1 MTRSAWF
8 AVVARPKE
16 GVILLRVRALVT
28 ALLVGVPVA
37 LFLLLWMHAMREFGL
52 LIAGVVGLS
61 IYVVVASGTDER
73 DAAADAAW
81 REAAPDLPP
90 VSDRSRLEQSQ
101 LHIPA
106 PDDRRRTAARA
117 RDGRTESPGTPL
129 SRGAAPK

>member
-1 MTRSAWF
+1 M
-8 AVVARPKE
+8 
-16 GVILLRVRALVT
+16 LRVRALVT

-52 LIAGVVGLS
+52 LVAGIVGLS

-90 VSDRSRLEQSQ
+90 VSDRSTMERSQ
-101 LHIPA
+101 ADMPG
-106 PDDRRRTAARA
+106 PEDRRRGATLA
-117 RDGRTESPGTPL
+117 RDGRTESAGTPIAREVV
-129 SRGAAPK
+129 SK

>member
-52 LIAGVVGLS
+52 LVAGLVGLS
-61 IYVVVASGTDER
+61 IYVVVASGTDDR

-90 VSDRSRLEQSQ
+90 VSDRSRMEQSQ
-101 LHIPA
+101 ASMPG
-106 PDDRRRTAARA
+106 PEDRRRTAARA
-117 RDGRTESPGTPL
+117 RDGRTESPGTPAGRDAV
-129 SRGAAPK
+129 SK

>member
-1 MTRSAWF
+1 
-8 AVVARPKE
+8 VVARPEE

-52 LIAGVVGLS
+52 LVAGLVGLS
-61 IYVVVASGTDER
+61 IYVVVASGTDDR

-90 VSDRSRLEQSQ
+90 VSDRSRMEQGQ
-101 LHIPA
+101 ANMPG
-106 PDDRRRTAARA
+106 PEDRRRAAARA
-117 RDGRTESPGTPL
+117 RDGRTESPGTPVGREAV
-129 SRGAAPK
+129 SK